1 MLQKWSP
8 ADDEGIE
15 WYRRRKTDNTR
26 TPVEW
31 HCKMC
36 REPARDGIND
46 KRKSFLS
53 YDVNIQ
59 FRYINYLN
67 NIILKKDQFSFY
79 ADVIPTQYSSII
91 VRINKIGILTFEA
104 SKWLWWLRKMEGIL
118 LVTKFIF
125 CSLMMKKTCG
135 GGGNC

>member
-1 MLQKWSP
+1 
-8 ADDEGIE
+8 
-15 WYRRRKTDNTR
+15 
-26 TPVEW
+26 
-31 HCKMC
+31 MC

-53 YDVNIQ
+53 YDANIQ

-79 ADVIPTQYSSII
+79 ADVIPTYSSI
-91 VRINKIGILTFEA
+91 VHINKIGIITFEA
-104 SKWLWWLRKMEGIL
+104 SAGGWKMEGIL
-118 LVTKFIF
+118 LITKFIF